1 MAVSKTTLTNTGTNS
16 ERSIAKTHDPGL
28 QRVAYLTDLV
38 PSGKFGSL
46 EEQIFN
52 IARAFKDH
60 GGLFLAVFGGPVVE
74 EVRERYSNAGLKV
87 EGLNLHNFSKQNLGM
102 LLELLREYK
111 ITAIHWNFYSPI
123 NRYIWILTLLKPGL
137 RHYITDHTS
146 RILPLPEPTGGLKRI
161 TKKLLFKRYRKVWCI
176 SDFVVDC
183 LEHAGT
189 WSNVERCTY
198 FINTDRFKPDAQVR
212 ETVRARL
219 NAGDKFILLFVANV
233 IPVKG
238 GDVLIRALAE
248 LPDSVQ
254 LWVVGD
260 GTDLPRLKALA
271 AELDLEKKVVF
282 LGNQNYV
289 EPYMQGA
296 DCFVCPSLWGEAFGL
311 VNLEAQA
318 SALPVVA
325 SDIGGIPE
333 FVVNE
338 KTGLLFPPGDSSQL
352 ANRINRLLNDKVLYE
367 RLSRFAREFAVDR
380 FSIERRIEDYVR
392 AYQ

>member
-1 MAVSKTTLTNTGTNS
+1 M
-16 ERSIAKTHDPGL
+16 
-28 QRVAYLTDLV
+28 
-38 PSGKFGSL
+38 
-46 EEQIFN
+46 
-52 IARAFKDH
+52 
-60 GGLFLAVFGGPVVE
+60 
-74 EVRERYSNAGLKV
+74 
-87 EGLNLHNFSKQNLGM
+87 
-102 LLELLREYK
+102 
-111 ITAIHWNFYSPI
+111 
-123 NRYIWILTLLKPGL
+123 
-137 RHYITDHTS
+137 
-146 RILPLPEPTGGLKRI
+146 LPLPEPTSGLKRI

-318 SALPVVA
+318 SGLPVVA